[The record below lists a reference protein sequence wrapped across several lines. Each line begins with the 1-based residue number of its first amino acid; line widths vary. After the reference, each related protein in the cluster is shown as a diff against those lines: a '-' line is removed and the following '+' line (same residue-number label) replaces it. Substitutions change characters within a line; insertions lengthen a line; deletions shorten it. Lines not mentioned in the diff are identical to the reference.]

1 MGNGQVEIYDSKS
14 LALKAAYAY
23 PNSGYG
29 NQISFISGG
38 ELYIMGGL
46 DQGLTP
52 NLHFFDKSH
61 TYISS
66 MPTTFAVGSQIT
78 IIYNVLDQM
87 LFIASNESTAPVGI

>member
-1 MGNGQVEIYDSKS
+1 MGNGQVEIYDSAS
-14 LALKAAYAY
+14 LMLKTAYAY

-38 ELYIMGGL
+38 GLYIMGGL

-52 NLHFFDKSH
+52 HLHFFEKSH

-66 MPTTFAVGSQIT
+66 ITTTFSVGS
-78 IIYNVLDQM
+78 
-87 LFIASNESTAPVGI
+87 